1 MKNSM
6 NETNQGTM
14 KSASQLQTASQDKPF
29 SKNDVHH
36 PDKGVWTQ
44 RFTDALENK
53 EARKAR
59 IVYQRD
65 RARVIHSASFRRLQ
79 AKTQIFGLSESDFY
93 RTRLT
98 HSMEVAQIGSG
109 LVEHLI
115 TLAERQDS
123 EPEYLQWLPSMYLIE
138 AICLAHDLGHPPY
151 GHGGEVALNYMMRH
165 YGGFEGNAQTLR
177 VLAKLGEYT
186 PKNGLD
192 LSRRAALG
200 VMKYPAIYNDVIAKN
215 TAYQAQLQQPENNDF
230 RTLQMDKWLPPKS
243 LFEEE
248 RDYVNWVLAP
258 FNREDRQKFICL
270 QSASQE
276 TLLAGDAQAHNVHLR
291 TCFKSLDTTIME
303 LADDIAYG
311 IHDLEDA
318 IAMKMLSREIWQT
331 EVMQSPELQADPLWD
346 DEMTERLFS
355 NSSKGRK
362 HAISKMVGIMVEAV
376 QISRQERFEHPLLDY
391 QASLKPGPMAV
402 LELLKRFVFKNV
414 ITIPEV
420 KQMEYKGQQVVLE
433 LFKALRA
440 NPSAL
445 LPSKSYAKYQAAD
458 CEQAR
463 QRVISDYIAGMT
475 NTYASRLYAK
485 LFTPAQGSI
494 FDLL

>member
-1 MKNSM
+1 M
-6 NETNQGTM
+6 TTFLT
-14 KSASQLQTASQDKPF
+14 SQITQ
-29 SKNDVHH
+29 
-36 PDKGVWTQ
+36 PDAGVWTE
-44 RFTDALENK
+44 RYTDFLHK
-53 EARKAR
+53 RPARKAR

-109 LVEHLI
+109 LVEQLI
-115 TLAERQDS
+115 TLAETSAQT
-123 EPEYLQWLPSMYLIE
+123 PNYMQWLPSMYLIE

-165 YGGFEGNAQTLR
+165 FGGFEGNAQTLR

-186 PKNGLD
+186 PKHGLD
-192 LSRRAALG
+192 LSRRTALG
-200 VMKYPAIYNDVIAKN
+200 VLKYPAIYSDVIAPN
-215 TAYQAQLQQPENNDF
+215 DRYLQQLQQPENNDF
-230 RTLQMDKWLPPKS
+230 RTLQMEHWLPPKS

-248 RDYVNWVLAP
+248 RAYVDWVLAP
-258 FNREDRQKFICL
+258 FSEVDRQMFVR
-270 QSASQE
+270 
-276 TLLAGDAQAHNVHLR
+276 LAPNTEKQNANAHFK
-291 TCFKSLDTTIME
+291 TCYKALDTTIME

-311 IHDLEDA
+311 VHDLEDA
-318 IAMKMLSREIWQT
+318 IAMKMLSREVWEAQ
-331 EVMQSPELQADPLWD
+331 VMQSEELGQYPLWGE
-346 DEMTERLFS
+346 EMTQRLFS

-362 HAISKMVGIMVEAV
+362 HAISKMVGIMVESV
-376 QISRQERFEHPLLDY
+376 QIQRQKVFSHPLLDY
-391 QASLKPGPMAV
+391 QASLQPGPMAV
-402 LELLKRFVFKNV
+402 LELLKRFVFQNV

-445 LPSKSYAKYQAAD
+445 LPSKTYRKYQKAQT
-458 CEQAR
+458 EQAQ
-463 QRVISDYIAGMT
+463 QRIISDYIAGMT

-485 LFTPAQGSI
+485 LFTPTQGSI